1 VTAEALLAA
10 CAFIAGTSPNWYR
23 GRRRVAIRTIM
34 KILHI
39 LDHSIPLH
47 SGYAFRSQAILR
59 EQRALGWQTFQLTT
73 PKHAVAGRSVEEID
87 GWLFYRT
94 RPLGP
99 LVSRLPVLRDLT
111 LIAATAGR
119 LEAVARRVRPDILH
133 AHSPALNGI
142 AALLAGGRLG
152 LPVVCEVRGL
162 WEDAAVDHGTTT
174 AGSLRYRTSRAIET
188 FALRRCHAVT
198 TICEGLRGDL
208 LARGLPTD
216 KITVVPNAVDTAAFP
231 FAGERDDAPIRAL
244 GLTGKTVL
252 GFIGSFYAYE
262 GLDLLIE
269 ALPMILARR
278 PEAVL
283 LLVGGGPAEAAL
295 RRLAGAR
302 GLDQAVRFVGRVP
315 HDEVSRYYDLADIL
329 VYPRHSMRLTEL
341 VTPLKPLEAM
351 ARGRIVL
358 ASDVGGHREL
368 IRDGETGY
376 LFAADDARALAD
388 RVVDIVARTDERTRV
403 RENARRFVESERTWQ
418 RSVAR
423 YRHVYERAIAAKRG
437 GG

>member
-1 VTAEALLAA
+1 
-10 CAFIAGTSPNWYR
+10 
-23 GRRRVAIRTIM
+23 M

-47 SGYAFRSQAILR
+47 SGYAFRTQAILR
-59 EQRALGWQTFQLTT
+59 EERALGWQTFHLTT
-73 PKHAVAGRSVEEID
+73 PKHTLPGRSVEEID

-94 RPLGP
+94 MPLGR
-99 LVSRLPVLRDLT
+99 LVSRLPVLRDVALV
-111 LIAATAGR
+111 AATAGR

-142 AALLAGGRLG
+142 ATLLVARKLG
-152 LPVVCEVRGL
+152 LPAVCEVRGL
-162 WEDAAVDHGTTT
+162 GEDAAVDHGTTT
-174 AGSLRYRTSRAIET
+174 TGSLRYRMSRAIET

-208 LARGLPTD
+208 LARGLPAD

-231 FAGERDDAPIRAL
+231 FASRPDDRLRHEL
-244 GLTGKTVL
+244 GLSGKTVL

-262 GLDLLIE
+262 GLDLLVE

-278 PEAVL
+278 PETVL

-295 RRLAGAR
+295 RHLVGKH
-302 GLDQAVRFVGRVP
+302 GLDRAVRFVGRVP

-368 IRDGETGY
+368 IRDGATGY

-388 RVVDIVARTDERTRV
+388 KIGEILAGADAWPRIRHT
-403 RENARRFVESERTWQ
+403 ARRFVETERTWQ
-418 RSVAR
+418 RSVAQ
-423 YRHVYERAIAAKRG
+423 YRQAYERALVVKRG
-437 GG
+437 AG

>member
-1 VTAEALLAA
+1 MV
-10 CAFIAGTSPNWYR
+10 
-23 GRRRVAIRTIM
+23 IRTFM

-47 SGYAFRSQAILR
+47 SGYAFRTAAILR

-73 PKHAVAGRSVEEID
+73 PKHTLPGRSVEEID
-87 GWLFYRT
+87 GLLFYRT

-119 LEAVARRVRPDILH
+119 LEAVARRVRPAILH

-142 AALLAGGRLG
+142 ASLLVGGKLG

-174 AGSLRYRTSRAIET
+174 TGSLRYRTSRAIET

-208 LARGLPTD
+208 LARGLPAD
-216 KITVVPNAVDTAAFP
+216 KITVVPNAVDTAAFS
-231 FAGERDDAPIRAL
+231 FAGQPDDALRRAL
-244 GLTGKTVL
+244 GLIGKTVL

-269 ALPMILARR
+269 ALPLILARR
-278 PEAVL
+278 PEIVL
-283 LLVGGGPAEAAL
+283 LLVGGGPAEAEL
-295 RRLAGAR
+295 KRLVGER

-315 HDEVSRYYDLADIL
+315 HDEVSRYYDLADVL

-358 ASDVGGHREL
+358 ASAVGGHREL
-368 IRDGETGY
+368 IRDGASGY
-376 LFAADDARALAD
+376 LFAADDVRALVD
-388 RVVDIVARTDERTRV
+388 RAIEILAEAAAWPRI
-403 RENARRFVESERTWQ
+403 RETARRFVESERTWQ
-418 RSVAR
+418 RSVAQ
-423 YRHVYERAIAAKRG
+423 YGHAYERALAAKRG
-437 GG
+437 AC

>member
-1 VTAEALLAA
+1 
-10 CAFIAGTSPNWYR
+10 
-23 GRRRVAIRTIM
+23 M

-47 SGYAFRSQAILR
+47 SGYAFRTQAILR
-59 EQRALGWQTFQLTT
+59 EERALGWQTFHLTT
-73 PKHAVAGRSVEEID
+73 PKHTLPGRSVEEID

-94 RPLGP
+94 MPLGR
-99 LVSRLPVLRDLT
+99 LVSRLPVLRDVALV
-111 LIAATAGR
+111 AATAGR

-142 AALLAGGRLG
+142 AALLVARKLG
-152 LPVVCEVRGL
+152 LPAVCEVRGL

-174 AGSLRYRTSRAIET
+174 TGSLRYRMSRAIET

-208 LARGLPTD
+208 LARGLPAD

-231 FAGERDDAPIRAL
+231 FASRPDDRLRHEL
-244 GLTGKTVL
+244 GLSGKTVL

-262 GLDLLIE
+262 GLDLLVE

-278 PEAVL
+278 PETVL

-295 RRLAGAR
+295 RHLVGKH
-302 GLDQAVRFVGRVP
+302 GLDRAVRFVGRVP

-368 IRDGETGY
+368 IRDGATGY

-388 RVVDIVARTDERTRV
+388 KIGEILAGADAWPRIRHT
-403 RENARRFVESERTWQ
+403 ARRFVETERTWQ
-418 RSVAR
+418 RSVAQ
-423 YRHVYERAIAAKRG
+423 YRQAYERALVVKRG
-437 GG
+437 AG

>member
-1 VTAEALLAA
+1 
-10 CAFIAGTSPNWYR
+10 
-23 GRRRVAIRTIM
+23 M

-47 SGYAFRSQAILR
+47 SGYAFRTQAILR
-59 EQRALGWQTFQLTT
+59 EERALGWQTFHLTT
-73 PKHAVAGRSVEEID
+73 PKHTLPGRSVEEID

-94 RPLGP
+94 MPLGP
-99 LVSRLPVLRDLT
+99 MVSRLPVLRDMT
-111 LIAATAGR
+111 LVAATAGR
-119 LEAVARRVRPDILH
+119 LDAVALRVCPDILH

-142 AALLAGGRLG
+142 AALLGARKLG
-152 LPVVCEVRGL
+152 LPAVCEVRGL

-174 AGSLRYRTSRAIET
+174 TGSLRYRMSRAIET

-208 LARGLPTD
+208 LARGLPAD

-231 FAGERDDAPIRAL
+231 FASRPDDRFRHEL
-244 GLTGKTVL
+244 GLVGKTVL

-262 GLDLLIE
+262 GLDLLVE
-269 ALPMILARR
+269 ALPTILARR
-278 PEAVL
+278 PGTVL

-295 RRLAGAR
+295 RHLVGEH
-302 GLDQAVRFVGRVP
+302 GLDHAVRFVGRVP

-358 ASDVGGHREL
+358 ASDVGGHCEL
-368 IRDGETGY
+368 IRDGATGY

-388 RVVDIVARTDERTRV
+388 KVGEILAGADAWPRIRAT
-403 RENARRFVESERTWQ
+403 ARRFVETERTWQ
-418 RSVAR
+418 RSVAQ
-423 YRHVYERAIAAKRG
+423 YRQAYERALAIKRG
-437 GG
+437 AG

>member
-1 VTAEALLAA
+1 
-10 CAFIAGTSPNWYR
+10 
-23 GRRRVAIRTIM
+23 
-34 KILHI
+34 
-39 LDHSIPLH
+39 
-47 SGYAFRSQAILR
+47 
-59 EQRALGWQTFQLTT
+59 
-73 PKHAVAGRSVEEID
+73 VEEID

-94 RPLGP
+94 MPLGR
-99 LVSRLPVLRDLT
+99 LVSRLPVLRDVALV
-111 LIAATAGR
+111 AATAGR

-142 AALLAGGRLG
+142 AALLVARKLG
-152 LPVVCEVRGL
+152 LPAVCEVRGL

-174 AGSLRYRTSRAIET
+174 TGSLRYRMSRAIET

-208 LARGLPTD
+208 LARGLPAD

-231 FAGERDDAPIRAL
+231 FASRPDDRLRHEL
-244 GLTGKTVL
+244 GLSGKTVL

-262 GLDLLIE
+262 GLDLLVE

-278 PEAVL
+278 PETVL

-295 RRLAGAR
+295 RHLVGKH
-302 GLDQAVRFVGRVP
+302 GLDRAVRFVGRVP

-368 IRDGETGY
+368 IRDGATGY

-388 RVVDIVARTDERTRV
+388 KIGEILAGADAWPRIRHT
-403 RENARRFVESERTWQ
+403 ARRFVETERTWQ
-418 RSVAR
+418 RSVAQ
-423 YRHVYERAIAAKRG
+423 YRQAYERALVVKRG
-437 GG
+437 AG

>member
-1 VTAEALLAA
+1 
-10 CAFIAGTSPNWYR
+10 
-23 GRRRVAIRTIM
+23 M

-47 SGYAFRSQAILR
+47 SGYAFRTQAILR
-59 EQRALGWQTFQLTT
+59 EERALGWQTFHLTT
-73 PKHAVAGRSVEEID
+73 PKHTLPGRSAEEID

-94 RPLGP
+94 MPLGP
-99 LVSRLPVLRDLT
+99 MVSRLPVLRDMT
-111 LIAATAGR
+111 LVAATAGR

-142 AALLAGGRLG
+142 AALLVARKLG
-152 LPVVCEVRGL
+152 LPAVCEVRGL

-174 AGSLRYRTSRAIET
+174 TGSLRYRVSRAIET

-208 LARGLPTD
+208 LARGLPAD

-231 FAGERDDAPIRAL
+231 FASRPDDRFRHEL
-244 GLTGKTVL
+244 GLVGKTVL

-262 GLDLLIE
+262 GLDLLVE
-269 ALPMILARR
+269 ALPTILARR
-278 PEAVL
+278 PGTVL

-295 RRLAGAR
+295 RHLVGEH
-302 GLDQAVRFVGRVP
+302 GLDHAVRFVGRVP

-358 ASDVGGHREL
+358 ASDVGGHCEL
-368 IRDGETGY
+368 IRDGATGY

-388 RVVDIVARTDERTRV
+388 KVGEILAGADAWPRIRAT
-403 RENARRFVESERTWQ
+403 ARRFVETERTWQ
-418 RSVAR
+418 RSVAQ
-423 YRHVYERAIAAKRG
+423 YRQAYERALAVKRG
-437 GG
+437 AG